1 MLSTIVA
8 VLALGRGIV
17 AQTCGPQPFGY
28 FTNNTIYQTSGPE
41 SITYPRFTELT
52 DGTIIATASLTGH
65 SPNYFPIF
73 ESKDG
78 GATWEYVSDLRDQVN
93 GWGFSAQPA
102 LTELTEP
109 MAGYP
114 AGTILGGGNS
124 WSNNGTRIDLYA
136 STDRA
141 RTWEF
146 VSHVAQGGRPNTT
159 NGATP
164 IWEPYFMQYEGQLV
178 AYYSDQ
184 RDPKHGQKLA
194 HQTSTDLKTWG
205 PVVNDVAYDE
215 YLARPGM
222 TVVAYIPPM
231 KKWILVH
238 ELPIG
243 NSSSYGS
250 NYPVYYVMAD
260 SPLEFGNEKGRPIV
274 INNSTVPNAS
284 PYVVWSSLG
293 GPNGT
298 IVVSDADRGAVY
310 TNSFGGDIDK
320 WEEHATPAGAVY
332 SRAIQIFKN
341 YPNKLLVYGGE
352 VYDDFGLGKHVPFT
366 ATVVPLDKVLKNQV
380 VDGSGSTNSSSPFYR
395 KRQPIRR

>member
-1 MLSTIVA
+1 LRLKNFRSVNTRSEEHRTTNKLNWRQCFHSSSLKCKRAAKMLSTIVA
-8 VLALGRGIV
+8 VIALGRGII

-78 GATWEYVSDLRDQVN
+78 GATWEYISDLRDQIN

-164 IWEPYFMQYEGQLV
+164 IWEPYFL
-178 AYYSDQ
+178 
-184 RDPKHGQKLA
+184 
-194 HQTSTDLKTWG
+194 
-205 PVVNDVAYDE
+205 
-215 YLARPGM
+215 
-222 TVVAYIPPM
+222 
-231 KKWILVH
+231 
-238 ELPIG
+238 
-243 NSSSYGS
+243 
-250 NYPVYYVMAD
+250 
-260 SPLEFGNEKGRPIV
+260 
-274 INNSTVPNAS
+274 
-284 PYVVWSSLG
+284 
-293 GPNGT
+293 
-298 IVVSDADRGAVY
+298 
-310 TNSFGGDIDK
+310 
-320 WEEHATPAGAVY
+320 
-332 SRAIQIFKN
+332 
-341 YPNKLLVYGGE
+341 
-352 VYDDFGLGKHVPFT
+352 
-366 ATVVPLDKVLKNQV
+366 
-380 VDGSGSTNSSSPFYR
+380 
-395 KRQPIRR
+395 